1 MPAKAG
7 PNQGRLLAA
16 VATICRA
23 GSFFRSL
30 FTRAARSPTVN
41 GFYRLRKNSI
51 WPLFGRARL
60 LGRARLRACPERS
73 L

>member
-1 MPAKAG
+1 MLGVSRGMWPCGTVEERPFMPAKAG

-30 FTRAARSPTVN
+30 FSHVDKSGRSQTA
-41 GFYRLRKNSI
+41 GLT
-51 WPLFGRARL
+51 G
-60 LGRARLRACPERS
+60 
-73 L
+73 